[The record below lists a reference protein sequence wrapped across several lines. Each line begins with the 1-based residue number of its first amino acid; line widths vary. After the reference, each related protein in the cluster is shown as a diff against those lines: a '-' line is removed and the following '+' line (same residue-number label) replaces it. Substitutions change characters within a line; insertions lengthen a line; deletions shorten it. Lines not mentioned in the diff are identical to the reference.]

1 MLSTLRRSLGLASLR
16 CTLSFRE
23 AVCAGFCTSRIG
35 KTSTIRYRI
44 GRPAPGAPASCRTSE
59 LAIQFM
65 AVKNEIADIPGT
77 VPAFLCKITQNYL
90 RRGQTLKH
98 NSNSVF
104 TRLRMLVPLAISLAL
119 LPACSSNPFHSE
131 QTGSGKQGRIITV
144 TSTPSGATVRVDGTK
159 LGETPL
165 KVNIDKSFP
174 HKWVAAE
181 DYGIV
186 YRASGKLT
194 IEKSGCDEYAVPVS
208 HTAPAED
215 INVTLV
221 CKPDVQGPSSA
232 GTAKPV
238 ISDDVEQRL
247 KKLDKMYR
255 DGVISA
261 EEYKQHRAR
270 ILGEL

>member
-1 MLSTLRRSLGLASLR
+1 
-16 CTLSFRE
+16 
-23 AVCAGFCTSRIG
+23 
-35 KTSTIRYRI
+35 
-44 GRPAPGAPASCRTSE
+44 
-59 LAIQFM
+59 
-65 AVKNEIADIPGT
+65 
-77 VPAFLCKITQNYL
+77 LCKITQNYL

-98 NSNSVF
+98 KTNTVF
-104 TRLRMLVPLAISLAL
+104 TRLRTLVPLAISLAL
-119 LPACSSNPFHSE
+119 LPACSSNPFRSE
-131 QTGSGKQGRIITV
+131 QTASGKQGRIITV
-144 TSTPSGATVRVDGTK
+144 TSTPSGATVRADGTK

-186 YRASGKLT
+186 YRVSGKLT

-208 HTAPAED
+208 HTAPAGD

-221 CKPDVQGPSSA
+221 CKTDVQGPSPA

-261 EEYKQHRAR
+261 EEYEQHRAR

>member
-1 MLSTLRRSLGLASLR
+1 M
-16 CTLSFRE
+16 
-23 AVCAGFCTSRIG
+23 
-35 KTSTIRYRI
+35 
-44 GRPAPGAPASCRTSE
+44 
-59 LAIQFM
+59 
-65 AVKNEIADIPGT
+65 
-77 VPAFLCKITQNYL
+77 
-90 RRGQTLKH
+90 KH
-98 NSNSVF
+98 NSNTVF

-119 LPACSSNPFHSE
+119 LPACSSNPFRSE

-144 TSTPSGATVRVDGTK
+144 TSTPSGATVRADGTK

-174 HKWVAAE
+174 SKWVAAE

-186 YRASGKLT
+186 YRVSGKLT

-221 CKPDVQGPSSA
+221 CKTDVQGPSSA